1 MVLLRSAGTDGS
13 RSSVE
18 LIPHKMHLRQR
29 QRTFRRWLSCWVHP
43 SSWLGYVQ
51 ANFPLVAL
59 QLFVQRVE
67 DPNALLTHP
76 STSQASQALTYDELQ
91 GLTYLQVK
99 GSGIANTCPV
109 LEGGSSNLKDLK
121 PGSYNMSKF
130 CLEPT
135 SFTVKEESQFK
146 GGEPE
151 FVKTKLMTRLTY
163 TLDEVSPDSFTTDE
177 TTARADRVPQR
188 FCTLSSCPSSEQQ

>member
-1 MVLLRSAGTDGS
+1 MSQKAVETAAENLRKMAVVLGS
-13 RSSVE
+13 S
-18 LIPHKMHLRQR
+18 
-29 QRTFRRWLSCWVHP
+29 
-43 SSWLGYVQ
+43 
-51 ANFPLVAL
+51 
-59 QLFVQRVE
+59 LFVAGVGLTI
-67 DPNALLTHP
+67 PLLPRLQFDVPWRAKSRGVVSHFGRGLTVWAFA
-76 STSQASQALTYDELQ
+76 QASQALTYDELQ

-121 PGSYNMSKF
+121 AGNYSMSKF

-163 TLDEVSPDSFTTDE
+163 TLDEVRNVLFSRQVS
-177 TTARADRVPQR
+177 R
-188 FCTLSSCPSSEQQ
+188 

>member
-1 MVLLRSAGTDGS
+1 M
-13 RSSVE
+13 
-18 LIPHKMHLRQR
+18 
-29 QRTFRRWLSCWVHP
+29 
-43 SSWLGYVQ
+43 
-51 ANFPLVAL
+51 
-59 QLFVQRVE
+59 
-67 DPNALLTHP
+67 
-76 STSQASQALTYDELQ
+76 QASQALTYDELQ

-121 PGSYNMSKF
+121 AGDYQLSKF

-163 TLDEVSPDSFTTDE
+163 TLDEVCIV
-177 TTARADRVPQR
+177 TACIALELVVGCLKVKGELGAAIYYAPLWNLKRAQYNI
-188 FCTLSSCPSSEQQ
+188 CG

>member
-1 MVLLRSAGTDGS
+1 MRPIPQLL
-13 RSSVE
+13 
-18 LIPHKMHLRQR
+18 
-29 QRTFRRWLSCWVHP
+29 CHP
-43 SSWLGYVQ
+43 SF
-51 ANFPLVAL
+51 NDPDT
-59 QLFVQRVE
+59 QL
-67 DPNALLTHP
+67 NHTATA
-76 STSQASQALTYDELQ
+76 QASQALTYDELQ

-163 TLDEVSPDSFTTDE
+163 TLDEVGAHLCSPLMAHLRQLEGLCIASVHSVGTMPLSRDDMKL
-177 TTARADRVPQR
+177 
-188 FCTLSSCPSSEQQ
+188 CGTLLPDNLLW

>member
-1 MVLLRSAGTDGS
+1 MPVRSQPDS
-13 RSSVE
+13 
-18 LIPHKMHLRQR
+18 
-29 QRTFRRWLSCWVHP
+29 
-43 SSWLGYVQ
+43 
-51 ANFPLVAL
+51 LV
-59 QLFVQRVE
+59 
-67 DPNALLTHP
+67 PT
-76 STSQASQALTYDELQ
+76 QASQALTYDELQ

-121 PGSYNMSKF
+121 AGSYNMSKF

-135 SFTVKEESQFK
+135 SFTVKEESQLK

-163 TLDEVSPDSFTTDE
+163 TLDEVHIHSFSRQAAISSAVATRLHVGTH
-177 TTARADRVPQR
+177 AAIGVFWLCMAYLRA
-188 FCTLSSCPSSEQQ
+188 SSWAV

>member
-1 MVLLRSAGTDGS
+1 MVYVVIPVVRALLQCCYTYCGRSGRQQISCGAVSNPQNALETAARNLQKMAVVLGSSLFVAGVCHILPQESLWLGLLRFLPSCSALVRLRLCG
-13 RSSVE
+13 
-18 LIPHKMHLRQR
+18 LI
-29 QRTFRRWLSCWVHP
+29 
-43 SSWLGYVQ
+43 
-51 ANFPLVAL
+51 
-59 QLFVQRVE
+59 QLHFV
-67 DPNALLTHP
+67 
-76 STSQASQALTYDELQ
+76 QASQALTYDELQ

-163 TLDEVSPDSFTTDE
+163 TLDEVHHHLPT
-177 TTARADRVPQR
+177 
-188 FCTLSSCPSSEQQ
+188 

>member
-1 MVLLRSAGTDGS
+1 MCLRFC
-13 RSSVE
+13 E
-18 LIPHKMHLRQR
+18 LIHLD
-29 QRTFRRWLSCWVHP
+29 SV
-43 SSWLGYVQ
+43 
-51 ANFPLVAL
+51 
-59 QLFVQRVE
+59 
-67 DPNALLTHP
+67 
-76 STSQASQALTYDELQ
+76 QASQALTYDELQ

-163 TLDEVSPDSFTTDE
+163 TLDEVHHLFPT
-177 TTARADRVPQR
+177 
-188 FCTLSSCPSSEQQ
+188 